1 MGAVGEAFEF
11 ALAAH
16 QGQQDK
22 AGLAYV
28 GHLARVAAG
37 VEGDEARIVA
47 LLHDVIEDCGVT
59 RDAIEARFG
68 ARIAAAVALLTR
80 VKGEAPAL
88 YYARIAADPL
98 ARAVKLADI
107 ADNDH
112 PARLASLDAGTQAR
126 LAEKYAAA
134 RRALG
139 A

>member
-16 QGQQDK
+16 RGQQDK

-37 VEGDEARIVA
+37 VEGTEAQVVA

-59 RDAIEARFG
+59 ASAVEAAFG
-68 ARIAAAVALLTR
+68 ARVAGAVVALTR
-80 VKGEAPAL
+80 VKNEDPAL

-107 ADNDH
+107 ADNAH
-112 PARLASLDAGTQAR
+112 PARLASLDAATRAR
-126 LAEKYAAA
+126 LEKKYAAA
-134 RRALG
+134 RQALG